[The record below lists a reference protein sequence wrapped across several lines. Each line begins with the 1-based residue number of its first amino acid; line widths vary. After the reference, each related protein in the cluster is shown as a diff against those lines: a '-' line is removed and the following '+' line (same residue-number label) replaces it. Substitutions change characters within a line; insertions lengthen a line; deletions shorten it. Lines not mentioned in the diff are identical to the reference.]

1 VRTWCLYWG
10 RPRVTAL
17 LSDPTGPHVAG
28 LSTMQTLRLFGFVL
42 FFIGAALFLAACRW
56 QRQAR
61 ERYRRD
67 DTRRPELV
75 PRAAARRGTARP
87 SHPRPWYERP
97 GSGPHATAREYPV
110 VRLPA
115 AAPQVRYDWHR
126 RSNGT
131 RRYDGTHWYD
141 GARWYDARKLAELVH
156 RPEQPDLR
164 HRIRGA

>member
-1 VRTWCLYWG
+1 
-10 RPRVTAL
+10 L

-56 QRQAR
+56 QRRAR

-67 DTRRPELV
+67 DVHRLE
-75 PRAAARRGTARP
+75 RAAPWRWPAGA
-87 SHPRPWYERP
+87 SHPRPWYERA

-115 AAPQVRYDWHR
+115 AAPQIRYDWHR
-126 RSNGT
+126 RPTGDPSV
-131 RRYDGTHWYD
+131 RRNSL
-141 GARWYDARKLAELVH
+141 ARRDPLV
-156 RPEQPDLR
+156 RRL
-164 HRIRGA
+164 GN